1 MPNFVDINTIKSS
14 IRDIP
19 DFPKKGIIFKDITT
33 ALKQPDIFYSSVSY
47 LYEFFKDKNIT
58 KVAAIESRGFI
69 IGGALAFQLGAG
81 FVPIRK
87 PGKLPYKTHSI
98 EYELEY
104 GKDSLEIHIDAISK
118 DDVVLIHDDLLATG
132 GTSLAAFELI
142 QKFEPSQCYFS
153 FLCELSFLDGR
164 NKIDHL
170 APVFCLFSF

>member
-1 MPNFVDINTIKSS
+1 MPNFVDINTIKNS

-164 NKIDHL
+164 NKIEHL